1 MKKSV
6 LFFSVFISIISCHK
20 RVDSYIDFAE
30 YQPLGVDEISEIPK
44 SFFGTYISSD
54 STFISIEKDKI
65 IQKWFDEQKIS
76 IKEKDSVTYLT
87 FDKNYV
93 IDNDT
98 KQKAIFITKNDSIYW
113 EMKHSDTIFVKDEV
127 LKLYKDAIILNT
139 TIEDR
144 IFVDIYKKNNSQIRK
159 FSITSKEDFEK
170 LKKEIKLE
178 GQLNLKET
186 DTTITINPSKS
197 QFRKLLRLKDFS
209 YETIYN
215 KI

>member
-6 LFFSVFISIISCHK
+6 LFFSVFISIISCNK

-30 YQPLGVDEISEIPK
+30 NQPLGVDEISEIPK

-139 TIEDR
+139 IIEDR